1 MDHRTLRESETQY
14 ERAMDREIK
23 ECDNHMKK
31 EKEKKKYRNTKEL
44 LLNIKQEKATV
55 FNISLEIF
63 LNRF

>member
-1 MDHRTLRESETQY
+1 MDHRKLRESETQY
-14 ERAMDREIK
+14 ERAMNRDIK

-31 EKEKKKYRNTKEL
+31 EKEKNNRNTKEF

-55 FNISLEIF
+55 FNVSLGTF